1 LLFIRSVEVKF
12 QLRAKLAWR
21 AKFQLPENLLPVQ
34 KQLEAE
40 PRLEVQVRVRLPAA
54 AAE

>member
-1 LLFIRSVEVKF
+1 LLFIRPVAVKF
-12 QLRAKLAWR
+12 QLRARLAWL

-34 KQLEAE
+34 KQPEAE
-40 PRLEVQVRVRLPAA
+40 PRPEVQVRARLPAA